1 VTSFDRAMK
10 WLLRKDVEAGWYDG
24 SHPRDRHPTLDG
36 VTQETYDRYRKA
48 LKPRSHTRSVKM
60 MDSTERDS
68 IYRILYW
75 TKGRC
80 DDIAQKSEA
89 LAILHFDACVNHGV
103 ASPNNDLS
111 AGAVEL
117 LQRALGVED
126 DGIFGPIT
134 WQNLV
139 SELMEDGEV
148 PLATRYL
155 KVREA
160 QYRHLAKK
168 APNTLGLNLE
178 GWLKR
183 LERLRDQLALP

>member
-1 VTSFDRAMK
+1 VTSFDRALK
-10 WLLRKDVEAGWYDG
+10 IVLKFEGGYYDG
-24 SHPRDRHPTLDG
+24 KGRHDPNPTNMG
-36 VTQETYDRYRKA
+36 ITQRTYDQFRRSA
-48 LKPRSHTRSVKM
+48 KPRLHLKAVRNIDT
-60 MDSTERDS
+60 DERDS

-168 APNTLGLNLE
+168 APNTLGLNLD